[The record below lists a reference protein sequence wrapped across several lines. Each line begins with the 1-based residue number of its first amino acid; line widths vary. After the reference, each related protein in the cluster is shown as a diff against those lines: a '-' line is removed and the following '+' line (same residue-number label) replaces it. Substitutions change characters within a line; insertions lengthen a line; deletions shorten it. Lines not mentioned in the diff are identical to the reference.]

1 MLPPLNVKYVIV
13 LRIRDGFIP
22 VSGFCVL
29 PVPDPGF
36 RIPDPG
42 SRIPDLKALTKER
55 AEKEFVIIFLVINFS
70 TFNIMLFCKC

>member
-36 RIPDPG
+36 RIPDLG
-42 SRIPDLKALTKER
+42 SRI
-55 AEKEFVIIFLVINFS
+55 
-70 TFNIMLFCKC
+70 